1 MPTKNIDKALLDK
14 LAKEAGKEMKKE
26 EVGSDECLR
35 LIIVSLAL
43 T

>member
-26 EVGSDECLR
+26 EVVVKEGSW
-35 LIIVSLAL
+35 

>member
-26 EVGSDECLR
+26 EVWEQLK
-35 LIIVSLAL
+35 LM
-43 T
+43 